1 MPPTGRPPKPTER
14 KRKTGNPGKRRLP
27 DLAAVTTL
35 PAQATTPEPPRSLG
49 AAGLAMWERVWRH
62 GRPWMAE
69 SDADLL
75 LLTCEQMD
83 ERQQLRLK
91 VLRDGDWRER
101 SGLRALDKQIQD
113 ALSMLGFTP
122 SDRARLG
129 LAEVKAVSKMEQLRA
144 QRAKVADTGT

>member
-1 MPPTGRPPKPTER
+1 MNGPLGVRSASIF
-14 KRKTGNPGKRRLP
+14 PGDGMKFV
-27 DLAAVTTL
+27 AS
-35 PAQATTPEPPRSLG
+35 PR
-49 AAGLAMWERVWRH
+49 H
-62 GRPWMAE
+62 
-69 SDADLL
+69 ADLL
-75 LLTCEQMD
+75 LLTCKQMD

>member
-14 KRKTGNPGKRRLP
+14 KRKTGNPGKRKLP
-27 DLAAVTTL
+27 DLAAVTSL
-35 PAQATTPEPPRSLG
+35 PPQMGTPEPPRPLG
-49 AAGLAMWERVWRH
+49 AAGEAMWERVWAR
-62 GRPWMAE
+62 GRAWMAE

-122 SDRARLG
+122 ADRARLG
-129 LAEVKAVSKMEQLRA
+129 LAEVKARSVLEELRDRYA
-144 QRAKVADTGT
+144 

>member
-14 KRKTGNPGKRRLP
+14 KRKTGNPGKRKLP
-27 DLAAVTTL
+27 DLVAVTSL
-35 PAQATTPEPPRSLG
+35 PPQMGTPEPPRPLG
-49 AAGLAMWERVWRH
+49 AAGEAMWERVWAR
-62 GRPWMAE
+62 GRAWMAE

-122 SDRARLG
+122 ADRARLG
-129 LAEVKAVSKMEQLRA
+129 LAEVKARSVLEELRDRYA
-144 QRAKVADTGT
+144 